1 MNFTWKLQ
9 DLIPEWVDQP
19 AAGVVVSSVSQD
31 SRRIEPG
38 CLFIARNGLQH
49 KGTDFVQD
57 AVDKGAVA
65 VLVDCSELAKCPE
78 VPVPVI
84 AVEKLNNQIGKIA
97 VRFFEEPSKS
107 IQVIGITGT
116 NGKTSCAHFTAQAM
130 NALGTKTAI
139 IGTVGNG
146 FPGELASATHTTP
159 DAIGLQKL
167 FAELKAAGAEAV
179 VMEVSSHALEQG
191 RVSGVDFDFALF
203 TNLSRDHLDY
213 HGDMQSYG
221 AAKAMLFKSF
231 KLKAAIING
240 DDEFGKE
247 LLSDVE
253 IKSKKVSVGRMQGEY
268 SALAYRLGVHGI
280 EAQLKTPQGGLQF
293 KSQIIGEFNLDNLL
307 LVSALLAEQG
317 VTLDKVA
324 ACLDALES
332 VPGRMQALKTV
343 GRPLVIIDYAHT
355 PDALEKAL
363 TAAKSHSSGKLWCVF
378 GCGGDRDQG
387 KRALMGTAADKLA
400 DKIIVTNDN
409 PRSENPKAIISMIK
423 EGIKLHAPEIETD
436 RAVAIRNAINNA
448 SSGDVVL
455 IAGKGHED
463 YQEIDG
469 KRLPFSDLLVT
480 QQVMG
485 VAA

>member
-1 MNFTWKLQ
+1 MNCKWKLQ

-31 SRRIEPG
+31 SRSIEPG

-49 KGTDFVQD
+49 KGTDFVRD
-57 AVDKGAVA
+57 AVEKGAVA
-65 VLVDCSELAKCPE
+65 VLVDCSELAECPE
-78 VPVPVI
+78 VPVPVV
-84 AVEKLNNQIGKIA
+84 AVEQLNNQIGKIA
-97 VRFFEEPSKS
+97 ACFYGEPSKS
-107 IQVIGITGT
+107 MQVIGITGT

-146 FPGELASATHTTP
+146 FPGELAAATHTTP

-167 FAELKAAGAEAV
+167 FAELKAEGAEAV

-221 AAKAMLFKSF
+221 AAKAMLFKNF
-231 KLKAAIING
+231 ALKAAIING

-247 LLSDVE
+247 LLFDAE

-268 SALAYRLGVHGI
+268 SALAYRLGVNGI
-280 EAQLKTPQGGLQF
+280 EAQLKTPQGSLQF

-307 LVSALLAEQG
+307 LVAALLAEQG
-317 VTLDKVA
+317 IALDRVVQS
-324 ACLDALES
+324 LGVLES
-332 VPGRMQALKTV
+332 VPGRMQALKSV
-343 GRPLVIIDYAHT
+343 GSPLVIIDYAHT

-363 TAAKSHSSGKLWCVF
+363 SAAKAHTSGELWCVF

-387 KRALMGTAADKLA
+387 KRALMGSAADHLA
-400 DKIIVTNDN
+400 DKIIVTSDN
-409 PRSENPKAIISMIK
+409 PRSENPETIISMIN
-423 EGIKLHAPEIETD
+423 EGIKLHAPEVEAD
-436 RAVAIRNAINNA
+436 RAIAIRNAINSA
-448 SSGDVVL
+448 SPDDVVL

-463 YQEIDG
+463 YQEIGG

-480 QQVMG
+480 KQVMG